1 MAITKEKVAFLTSV
15 RKASIL
21 KQLADSLGD
30 ASCRVFGREKE
41 AGRGQA
47 VMEEFWAWTVQGDA
61 EEVLKVGVFG
71 KDKTEGPL
79 YGEWQA
85 FYTGLSA
92 MKEEVEVSSSFSTL
106 LARKDAKEAECV
118 ELAGKT
124 ASMLMQELVAGKVLS
139 AIDEGKRVTHAQLTE
154 TIEGQISDQLGR
166 YKSKLPSKLS
176 LEQVD
181 ICYPPI
187 IQSGGHYSLKPSAI
201 SNDERL
207 AASGVVLCSLG
218 IRYRSYCSNVG
229 RTLLVDGSRKQE
241 AELSLLLELQSHL
254 IAKMVPGASIAGLY
268 ESALDFLRQRNPEL
282 ERHLA
287 ANLGFGMGIEFRES
301 ELLIGP
307 KSSRAVEPGMVFNLA
322 LGLQGLS
329 DPEAPLKDATYA
341 LLLADTV
348 LIGSSGPAERLTE
361 GCMSTLKDLS
371 YSFKSAG
378 AKRAKASTSE
388 PGGPSIRSR
397 LRNHQPDLDAE
408 KRRKEHQK
416 ALMIA
421 STREMLAKYTEDADG
436 SEEAGKEKKA
446 QVTRIESYRKEAA
459 FPRDACADWRIVVD
473 KRAETLI
480 LPIQGFAVPFHISTV
495 KNVTKGEEGDFVCL
509 RINFHTPGRT
519 AGGKDAAPAGWENP
533 LAEFVRGLVF
543 RSADAPRVQ
552 ETFRAIQELRK
563 AVAEREHAA
572 KEMSDLVEQASLV
585 EISGKRPVRLADV
598 YARPSLEAR
607 RAPGDVEIHANG
619 IRFRSQL
626 KAEQRIDVLFANVA
640 HAFLQPCDHES
651 VVIVHLHLRHPIM
664 VGRRKTRDVQFYREA
679 IDSLVDETS
688 GRRTRMRFGD
698 EDELAQEA
706 EERKRRAEANAEFR
720 AFTERLVEAAGRAH
734 VRLDID
740 VPFRDLGFTG
750 IVAKQSVLLQPT
762 TDCLVQLVEPPFLV
776 VPLGEVEIAYLE
788 RVMFGLKNFDLVL
801 VLKDHARPPVAI
813 NSVPTGS
820 LEAVKDW
827 LDSVDVPYAE
837 SKINFNWTN
846 VLKTIK
852 EDPVDFYENGGWAS
866 LQPDSADEESDEEED
881 QSSAYE
887 PDDEDE
893 DAFEEE
899 DESESEEEDESE
911 EEEESDFDED
921 EEEEESD
928 APDWDELEAEAAKED
943 ARRESAAGSTKRKAP
958 PAKKPAPRRR

>member
-1 MAITKEKVAFLTSV
+1 
-15 RKASIL
+15 
-21 KQLADSLGD
+21 
-30 ASCRVFGREKE
+30 
-41 AGRGQA
+41 
-47 VMEEFWAWTVQGDA
+47 MEDFWAWTVQGDA

-85 FYTGLSA
+85 FYANLGV

-106 LARKDAKEAECV
+106 LARKDGKEVECV

-124 ASMLMQELVAGKVLS
+124 ASLLMQELVAARVLS

-166 YKSKLPSKLS
+166 YKAKLPSKLS

-241 AELSLLLELQSHL
+241 GELSLLLELQSHL
-254 IAKMVPGASIAGLY
+254 IGKAVPGMSLAGLY
-268 ESALDFLRQRNPEL
+268 EAAVEFIRQRNPEL
-282 ERHLA
+282 EGHLT

-301 ELLIGP
+301 ELLLSP
-307 KSSRAVEPGMVFNLA
+307 KSGRAIEPGMVFNLA

-329 DPEAPLKDATYA
+329 DPGSPLKDATYA
-341 LLLADTV
+341 LLVADTV
-348 LIGSSGPAERLTE
+348 LITGNGLAERLTE
-361 GCMSTLKDLS
+361 GLSTLKDLS

-378 AKRAKASTSE
+378 AKRAKASVSE
-388 PGGPSIRSR
+388 PSGPSIRSR

-408 KRRKEHQK
+408 KRRKEHQR

-421 STREMLAKYTEDADG
+421 STREMLARYTEEEDG
-436 SEEAGKEKKA
+436 AGEAAKEKRKPA
-446 QVTRIESYRKEAA
+446 AARVESYRKESS
-459 FPRDACADWRIVVD
+459 FPRDACTDWKIVVD

-495 KNVTKGEEGDFVCL
+495 KNVTKNEEGDFVCL
-509 RINFHTPGRT
+509 RINLNTPGRT
-519 AGGKDAAPAGWENP
+519 FGGKEAAAAAGWENP

-572 KEMSDLVEQASLV
+572 KEMSDLVAQASLA
-585 EISGKRPVRLADV
+585 EISGRRPARLADV
-598 YARPSLEAR
+598 YARPSLETR

-626 KAEQRIDVLFANVA
+626 KADQRIDVLFANIA

-664 VGRRKTRDVQFYREA
+664 VGKRKTRDVQFYREA

-720 AFTERLVEAAGRAH
+720 AFTERLVEAAGKGH
-734 VRLDID
+734 VKLDID

-750 IVAKQSVLLQPT
+750 IVSKQSVLLQPT

-813 NSVPTGS
+813 NSVPTAS

-866 LQPDSADEESDEEED
+866 LQPDSAGEESDAEED

-893 DAFEEE
+893 DAFEESQSE
-899 DESESEEEDESE
+899 DESEFSESDSEE
-911 EEEESDFDED
+911 EEEESDFDD
-921 EEEEESD
+921 SNEEEEESD

-943 ARRESAAGSTKRKAP
+943 ARREAASSAAKRKAP